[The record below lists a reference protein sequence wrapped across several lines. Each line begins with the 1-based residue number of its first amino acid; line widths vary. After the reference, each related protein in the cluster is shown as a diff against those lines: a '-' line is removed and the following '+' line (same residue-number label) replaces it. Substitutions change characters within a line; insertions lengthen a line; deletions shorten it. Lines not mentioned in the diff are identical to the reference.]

1 MRTALALEIA
11 FFTLVQANWE
21 PWEEQAWDEYIAD
34 VEAGA
39 TSVRF
44 PA

>member
-1 MRTALALEIA
+1 MRTALELEIA
-11 FFTLVQANWE
+11 FFTLMQSNWE

-34 VEAGA
+34 VEIGLA
-39 TSVRF
+39 SVRF